1 MSEILK
7 KVVFV
12 FVHNIMNIAFY
23 DICFINLK
31 IEMNYSLQF
40 QHCEFSMGG
49 IGYIVLIFF
58 AKFGINCLNIKSDVP
73 VKQIYTQITYLNK
86 C

>member
-1 MSEILK
+1 MKIKYARNIK

-31 IEMNYSLQF
+31 IEMNDSLQF
-40 QHCEFSMGG
+40 QHCEISMGQ
-49 IGYIVLIFF
+49 IGYIVLIFL
-58 AKFGINCLNIKSDVP
+58 LNLGLIA
-73 VKQIYTQITYLNK
+73 
-86 C
+86 

>member
-1 MSEILK
+1 M
-7 KVVFV
+7 

-40 QHCEFSMGG
+40 QHCEISIGQ
-49 IGYIVLIFF
+49 IGYNVLIFL
-58 AKFGINCLNIKSDVP
+58 LNLGLIA
-73 VKQIYTQITYLNK
+73 
-86 C
+86 